1 MGETLTEQTERISRY
16 TCKQSERFFRRQG
29 LPHLIAGHSIGRD
42 VFGRS
47 AGFLVAVMLLE
58 SAGLIDETW
67 PWWLNLIAVIGT
79 LASIVGLY
87 ILLNLVRGRGW
98 STLPQRVGW
107 PELTFF
113 VLAPALAS
121 YATIGEWQVAVA
133 IVVFNL
139 LVLATT
145 RVVVGLGVLSSLGWG
160 IARLAGEFGTSLRRL
175 IRLLPL
181 VLIFSI
187 VLFFNTEVW
196 QVFDKISGQGDIT
209 LAAFFLVIIVALT
222 TAGARREA
230 DAAIAEAAHH
240 ASPRSTQFNK
250 SQNRNIVAMVASSQL
265 LQVLVVSLATGVFFV
280 LVGALTITDGVR
292 EAWAIDGG
300 KWVWDLNFL
309 GTRLRI
315 DQSLVRVAVA
325 LATFNGLYYAI
336 NVQVDA
342 VYRTDLV
349 DDIAAQLNEVVQ
361 VREHYLGLIDKADEA
376 ASTAEAAST
385 TAADPSR
392 A

>member
-1 MGETLTEQTERISRY
+1 
-16 TCKQSERFFRRQG
+16 
-29 LPHLIAGHSIGRD
+29 
-42 VFGRS
+42 
-47 AGFLVAVMLLE
+47 
-58 SAGLIDETW
+58 
-67 PWWLNLIAVIGT
+67 
-79 LASIVGLY
+79 
-87 ILLNLVRGRGW
+87 
-98 STLPQRVGW
+98 
-107 PELTFF
+107 
-113 VLAPALAS
+113 
-121 YATIGEWQVAVA
+121 
-133 IVVFNL
+133 
-139 LVLATT
+139 
-145 RVVVGLGVLSSLGWG
+145 
-160 IARLAGEFGTSLRRL
+160 
-175 IRLLPL
+175 
-181 VLIFSI
+181 
-187 VLFFNTEVW
+187 
-196 QVFDKISGQGDIT
+196 
-209 LAAFFLVIIVALT
+209 
-222 TAGARREA
+222 
-230 DAAIAEAAHH
+230 
-240 ASPRSTQFNK
+240 
-250 SQNRNIVAMVASSQL
+250 MVASSQL

-392 A
+392 V